1 MKIVKFGSVGVLNTV
16 FSYLLF
22 CVLIYLD
29 VFYLV
34 ASMLSYLS
42 GTLLS
47 YLMNSKYTFSVYAN
61 IRSFVTFMVIML
73 VSLLISLLL
82 LYVFKNVVGVHV
94 LIAQVL
100 VVLVRFPIVYLLM
113 KHVVFHQVHSY

>member
-34 ASMLSYLS
+34 ASMLSFLS

-61 IRSFVTFMVIML
+61 IRSFVKFLVIML
-73 VSLLISLLL
+73 ASLLISLLL

-100 VVLVRFPIVYLLM
+100 VVLVRFPILYLLM
-113 KHVVFHQVHSY
+113 KHVVFNQVHLY